1 MSKQHKDTEQ
11 QRQQDNQQ
19 AQQQAE
25 QNRQR
30 AEENEVAGRHKNE
43 GQKDHKGADKGP
55 RGQ

>member
-1 MSKQHKDTEQ
+1 MSKHHKAPDE
-11 QRQQDNQQ
+11 QRQQENQQ

-30 AEENEVAGRHKNE
+30 AEENEVAGRHKND